1 MTDVVA
7 AALRLTDEQ
16 IAVRTVAGRSDGDR
30 MSTRDR
36 QGRPIDRNPK
46 GVATVTH
53 DNEQPPPTVVMSR
66 MLDGFLLSQALF
78 VLAEA
83 GVATILDEEGPQ
95 TVAVLAERTG
105 SDADALARLIRI
117 VTPHGVFRAADDKV
131 AVTPLGATLSEKH
144 PQSLYGIAVGS
155 MHLHYR
161 AVGELAHT
169 LRTGEPAARKYFGTT
184 YFDYIATNP
193 ELAELFGR
201 AMTVFAN
208 TMRAGMFDGYRLP
221 AGDTIADLGGG
232 DGTVLVELLR
242 QDGHRDRRGVVFD
255 LPGVVEAAH
264 ATLAAAGMAERV
276 EVVAGN
282 FFDDVP
288 HADIYLLSWILH
300 DWNDADAAKILRT
313 VAASAAA
320 GARLLVAELVVPPTD
335 APHPSKGMD
344 LVMLSLLG
352 GKERTA
358 NEYRILLNNNG
369 FDLDRV
375 VPTSSPIVILEATR
389 L

>member
-1 MTDVVA
+1 M
-7 AALRLTDEQ
+7 
-16 IAVRTVAGRSDGDR
+16 
-30 MSTRDR
+30 
-36 QGRPIDRNPK
+36 
-46 GVATVTH
+46 TH
-53 DNEQPPPTVVMSR
+53 DDELPPTVVMAR

-83 GVATILDEEGPQ
+83 GIATILDEEGPQ
-95 TVAVLAERTG
+95 TVADLAERTG
-105 SDADALARLIRI
+105 SDPDALARLIRTL
-117 VTPHGVFRAADDKV
+117 TPHGVFRMAGDRV

-144 PQSLYGIAVGS
+144 PHSLYGIAVGG

-169 LRTGEPAARKYFGTT
+169 LRTGEPAARKYFGTQ
-184 YFDYIATNP
+184 YFDYLATKP

-208 TMRAGMFDGYRLP
+208 TLRADMFDGYRLP
-221 AGDTIADLGGG
+221 PGDTIADLGGA

-242 QDGHRDRRGVVFD
+242 RHPHRDRRGIVFD
-255 LPGVVEAAH
+255 LPGAVETAPAI
-264 ATLAAAGMAERV
+264 LAAAGMADRV
-276 EVVAGN
+276 EVVTGN

-300 DWNDADAAKILRT
+300 DWNDAAAAKIVQT
-313 VAASAAA
+313 IAASASA
-320 GARLLVAELVVPPTD
+320 GARLLIAELVVPTTD
-335 APHPSKGMD
+335 APHPSKDMD

-352 GKERTA
+352 GKERTE
-358 NEYRILLNNNG
+358 NEYRTLLNDNG

-375 VPTSSPIVILEATR
+375 VPTPSPIVILEATKR
-389 L
+389 

>member
-1 MTDVVA
+1 MVHH
-7 AALRLTDEQ
+7 DEQ
-16 IAVRTVAGRSDGDR
+16 L
-30 MSTRDR
+30 
-36 QGRPIDRNPK
+36 
-46 GVATVTH
+46 
-53 DNEQPPPTVVMSR
+53 PPTAVMGQ

-83 GVATILDEEGPQ
+83 GVATILDQEGPQ

-105 SDADALARLIRI
+105 SDAGALARLIRT
-117 VTPHGVFRAADDKV
+117 VTPHGVFRTEGDKV

-144 PQSLYGIAVGS
+144 PQSMYGIAVGG

-161 AVGELAHT
+161 AVAELAYT
-169 LRTGEPAARKYFGTT
+169 LRTGEPAAQKYFGKP
-184 YFDYIATNP
+184 YFDYVATNP

-208 TMRAGMFDGYRLP
+208 TLRAGLFDGYRLP
-221 AGDTIADLGGG
+221 AGDSIADLGGG
-232 DGTVLVELLR
+232 DGAVLVDLLGR
-242 QDGHRDRRGVVFD
+242 DGHLDRRGVVFD
-255 LPGVVEAAH
+255 LPGVVDAAR
-264 ATLAAAGMAERV
+264 ATLSAAGMAERV

-282 FFDDVP
+282 FFEGVP
-288 HADIYLLSWILH
+288 GADIYLLSWILH
-300 DWNDADAAKILRT
+300 DWNDDDAAKILKT

-320 GARLLVAELVVPPTD
+320 GARLLVAELVVPAGD
-335 APHPSKGMD
+335 APHPSKDMD

-358 NEYRILLNNNG
+358 DEYRILLNDAG

-375 VPTSSPIVILEATR
+375 VPTPSPLVILEATKR
-389 L
+389 